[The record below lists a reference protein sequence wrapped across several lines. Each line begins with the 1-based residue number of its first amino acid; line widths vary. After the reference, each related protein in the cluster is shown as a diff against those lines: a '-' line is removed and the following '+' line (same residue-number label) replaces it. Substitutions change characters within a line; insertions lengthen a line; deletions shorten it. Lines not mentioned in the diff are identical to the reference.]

1 MSDVVV
7 VGGGVIGLGVAWRA
21 RLAGLSVTLVDP
33 APGAGASW
41 AAAGMLAPVTEVH
54 YGEEALL
61 ALNLASAARYPSFVA
76 ELEERVSLLET
87 LKRKYG
93 ATVADVIAFGDD
105 AAARLRKI
113 ESRGEEL
120 ARLERESEAVRAA
133 LTDIGAK
140 LTKKRAAASP
150 KLAKDIQSQLHDLG
164 FKKSEFSITR
174 HSSPKP
180 MATGYSC
187 PT

>member
-1 MSDVVV
+1 MGLRGCVVTDRTNLIWVIPAQGALSASSAVSSPSEEQALSDVVV

-76 ELEERVSLLET
+76 ELEDATGLDGGLPPVRNAG
-87 LKRKYG
+87 RGGRRRRPGG
-93 ATVADVIAFGDD
+93 ARRPPRFPVPSRPGVGASAGGGS
-105 AAARLRKI
+105 AAARAVP
-113 ESRGEEL
+113 G
-120 ARLERESEAVRAA
+120 AERAGRAA
-133 LTDIGAK
+133 
-140 LTKKRAAASP
+140 R
-150 KLAKDIQSQLHDLG
+150 
-164 FKKSEFSITR
+164 R
-174 HSSPKP
+174 R
-180 MATGYSC
+180 
-187 PT
+187 